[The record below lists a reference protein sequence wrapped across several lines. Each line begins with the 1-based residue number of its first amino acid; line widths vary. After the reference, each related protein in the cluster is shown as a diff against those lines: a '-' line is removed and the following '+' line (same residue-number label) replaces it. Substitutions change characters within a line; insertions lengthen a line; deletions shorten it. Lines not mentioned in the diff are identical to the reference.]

1 MKSKLPLYL
10 NRFGFFKGLNLYFL
24 LKSKRKRVVCIQIPQ
39 TKHPIYL
46 RLGTSDRKVFNNIFV
61 YGEYDA
67 VELGFS
73 PNNFLDG
80 GGNIGLAAVYF
91 ANRYPQMQILSVEP
105 ESENFKILLQN
116 TAPYATIK
124 TVKAGLWSRPTHLE
138 IRDTGGGEWG
148 FTVEETDTQTPGS
161 VRAESI
167 GDLMEQNAGKPFD
180 VVKLDIEGSEAEV
193 FRANTEQWLPKVRAL
208 IVELHEWMKPGS
220 SASFIAATSVYNYRK
235 TVAGEYDVYVRQDAT
250 V

>member
-10 NRFGFFKGLNLYFL
+10 KRFGVFKGLKLYFL
-24 LKSKRKRVVCIQIPQ
+24 LKSKQKRTVQIQIPQ
-39 TKHPIYL
+39 ARHPIFL

-61 YGEYDA
+61 YGEYDS

-73 PNNFLDG
+73 PRSFLDG

-105 ESENFKILLQN
+105 EDENFNILQQN
-116 TAPYATIK
+116 VAAYETIK
-124 TVKAGLWSRPTHLE
+124 AVKAGLWSRPTQLE

-148 FTVEETDTQTPGS
+148 FVVEETNEHTPGS

-167 GDLMEQNAGKPFD
+167 CGLASQNDGQSFD
-180 VVKLDIEGSEAEV
+180 VIKLDIEGSEAEV
-193 FRANTEQWLPKVRAL
+193 FRSNTETWLPKVRAL

-220 SASFIAATSVYNYRK
+220 SASFLAATSAHTYRK
-235 TVAGEYDVYVRQDAT
+235 TVAGEYEVYVREDVTA
-250 V
+250 